1 MSLTAA
7 ELETRIPHGQEPYSD
22 EPQMESSQHWAQLAL
37 LVDCLEF
44 LWRDRQD
51 FFVGANL
58 SVYYNE
64 ETPHHRA
71 FIGPDFFLVN
81 HTQHR
86 PRRSW
91 AVWLEGGRYPD
102 LIIELLSPDTAATD
116 RTRKKRF
123 YQDTFRTPE
132 YFWFSPF
139 TLEFAG
145 FTWTAQGYR
154 EIPADH
160 RGWRY
165 SQELGLYLGV
175 DAEQLRYFTPEG
187 DKVPTSAEAA
197 EQAQGQAARAQREA
211 QHAQQEA
218 QHAQQEAQHAQREAQ
233 QEVEHAQREAQ
244 EAQRRAE
251 RLAERLRA
259 AGIDPDT

>member
-7 ELETRIPHGQEPYSD
+7 ELEARISHGQEPYSD

-37 LVDCLEF
+37 LVDCLEL

-51 FFVGANL
+51 FFIGANL

-64 ETPHHRA
+64 QAPHHRE
-71 FIGPDFFLVN
+71 FIGPDFFLVK

-116 RTRKKRF
+116 RTRKKQL

-139 TLEFAG
+139 TQELAG
-145 FTWTAQGYR
+145 FTWTPEGYR
-154 EIPADH
+154 EIPADR

-175 DAEQLRYFTPEG
+175 DGEQLRYFTPEG

-211 QHAQQEA
+211 Q
-218 QHAQQEAQHAQREAQ
+218 
-233 QEVEHAQREAQ
+233 